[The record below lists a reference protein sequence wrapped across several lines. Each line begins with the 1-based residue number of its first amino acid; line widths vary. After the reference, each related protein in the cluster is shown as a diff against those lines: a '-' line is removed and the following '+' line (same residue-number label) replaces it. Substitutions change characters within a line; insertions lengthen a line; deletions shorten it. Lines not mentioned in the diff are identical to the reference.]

1 MFKHYILCR
10 YNHRLYADNPY
21 NVADPD
27 SWMRT
32 RHPLFERMLRSL
44 ANQSNADFHL
54 LLTVDPRTPNPL
66 RRQVEMSLEESGVAA
81 TIVDVAPMDWLR
93 RQAPEAEYLLTSR
106 LDNDDEY
113 LPQFVAAVQAA
124 FSPTTQVLDVQGVQ
138 SDGLGYFTIH
148 REEPNS
154 PFISLVEPW
163 HDVKTAHF
171 ENHTKMAQIFPAR
184 FIGSEIL
191 YIQHVHT
198 SNVSNKISGNLLS
211 PDEASRLPPLA
222 TPKRASGPASAA
234 RKAIRRLLRR

>member
-1 MFKHYILCR
+1 
-10 YNHRLYADNPY
+10 
-21 NVADPD
+21 
-27 SWMRT
+27 
-32 RHPLFERMLRSL
+32 
-44 ANQSNADFHL
+44 
-54 LLTVDPRTPNPL
+54 
-66 RRQVEMSLEESGVAA
+66 MSLEESGVPT
-81 TIVDVAPMDWLR
+81 TIVDMAPMDWLR

-171 ENHTKMAQIFPAR
+171 ENHTRMAQISPAR
-184 FIGSEIL
+184 CFRRMKRAGC
-191 YIQHVHT
+191 
-198 SNVSNKISGNLLS
+198 LLS
-211 PDEASRLPPLA
+211 
-222 TPKRASGPASAA
+222 
-234 RKAIRRLLRR
+234 LRRSEPQVLPQLHVKPSVDCFGGDAAAWR